1 MDDLQEKIKER
12 AFALY
17 LERGRQPGHAMED
30 WIRAEKEILRTVKET
45 KHDGHVTGKKASS
58 PSLPKHEHKITKKE
72 GKPHDALVFS
82 SSKQNVR
89 TAYK

>member
-30 WIRAEKEILRTVKET
+30 WIRAEKEITGTVKES
-45 KHDGHVTGKKASS
+45 KLDGHVTGKKASS
-58 PSLPKHEHKITKKE
+58 PTLPKQEPKITKKDS
-72 GKPHDALVFS
+72 KPRDALVFS

-89 TAYK
+89 PTYK

>member
-30 WIRAEKEILRTVKET
+30 CIRAEKEITGTVKET
-45 KHDGHVTGKKASS
+45 KNDGHVTGKKTSS
-58 PSLPKHEHKITKKE
+58 PTLSKQEPKITKKE
-72 GKPHDALVFS
+72 GKRHDALVFS

-89 TAYK
+89 PAYK